1 MIATPPAAF
10 IEFSEVLQP
19 LLGQRVP
26 PRDDLAA
33 ARYIFVLK
41 CHLASPQEKTDANA
55 TNQPNAVWIVLVKPD
70 IVQRS
75 QPPGNRT
82 ANERPND

>member
-41 CHLASPQEKTDANA
+41 CHLAGPQEKNGR
-55 TNQPNAVWIVLVKPD
+55 
-70 IVQRS
+70 QR
-75 QPPGNRT
+75 
-82 ANERPND
+82 NESTERCKDSVGEAGHCPALSTTRQSHRE

>member
-1 MIATPPAAF
+1 VIATPPAAF

-41 CHLASPQEKTDANA
+41 CHLASPQEKNGR
-55 TNQPNAVWIVLVKPD
+55 
-70 IVQRS
+70 QRNES
-75 QPPGNRT
+75 TERWKNSVGEAGHCPALST
-82 ANERPND
+82 ARQSHRE